1 MAVTLK
7 KIAERAG
14 VSVMAVS
21 AVLNNTH
28 STRVSETTRQKVLAI
43 AAELDY
49 VPNISARAL
58 VGKRANLVGCL
69 MRDGLEKSYWDEIL
83 SGIDRI
89 LSKHNIH
96 LVLAV
101 SYGDTS
107 EEIRIFRFLKSKG
120 IDGCFWVPSVEHDQE
135 NNLDKFRAY
144 AKKIPLVAL
153 NCLIDDISAVA
164 VDEKS
169 GGEQAADHL
178 YAMGHRKVMAAINTH
193 PIYMRNYY
201 FTQRCRELGMEVINL
216 DFSKDFMHKLHSVPA
231 IFCQSDLMAIQI
243 YRYAAQHG
251 IRIPEDLS
259 VIGYNN
265 MDFTQDLTPSLT
277 TVNQQK
283 MELGNIAAEI
293 MLQQLAGNKTIQH
306 RKLTPQLIVR
316 ESVKNLNTK

>member
-107 EEIRIFRFLKSKG
+107 EEIRNFRFLKSKG
-120 IDGCFWVPSVEHDQE
+120 IDGCFWVPSISNDQE
-135 NNLDKFRAY
+135 NNFEKIRAY
-144 AKKIPLVAL
+144 AKKMPIVSL
-153 NCLIDDISAVA
+153 NCLIDDVTSVA

-169 GGEQAADHL
+169 GGEQAAEHF
-178 YAMGHRKVMAAINTH
+178 YAMGHRKVIADINIH
-193 PIYMRNYY
+193 PIYSRNYY
-201 FTQRCRELGMEVINL
+201 FTEHCKKLGIEVINC
-216 DFSKDFMHKLHSVPA
+216 DFRKDLFHNLNSVPA
-231 IFCQSDLMAIQI
+231 IFCQSDLLAIQI
-243 YRYAAQHG
+243 YRYAAKHG

-265 MDFTQDLTPSLT
+265 MDFAQDLTPSLT

-283 MELGNIAAEI
+283 MELGKIAGTI
-293 MLQQLAGNKTIQH
+293 MLQQFTGDKTVQH
-306 RKLTPQLIVR
+306 RLLAPQLIVR
-316 ESVKNLNTK
+316 ESVKNLNIK